1 MDVRRRKRIKRD
13 WSAVF
18 EEFHQ
23 SGLSIKKFCQAK
35 EMAQSLFYLRRKDYD
50 DIADPGKPTLRSS
63 DFIQLKS
70 AVMPRPSAS
79 IVFPDHI
86 ELSVHNDCDKELLV
100 AIISQLKGSPC

>member
-23 SGLSIKKFCQAK
+23 SGITIKEFCRLK
-35 EMAQSLFYLRRKDYD
+35 GMAQSLFYRQRKNYD
-50 DIADPGKPTLRSS
+50 DIANPGKPTLRSN

-70 AVMPRPSAS
+70 AAIPRPSAS

>member
-1 MDVRRRKRIKRD
+1 MNVRKRKRIKRD

-18 EEFHQ
+18 KEFHQ

-86 ELSVHNDCDKELLV
+86 
-100 AIISQLKGSPC
+100 

>member
-13 WSAVF
+13 WPAVF
-18 EEFHQ
+18 EEFYQ

-35 EMAQSLFYLRRKDYD
+35 EMAQSLFYRQRKDYD
-50 DIADPGKPTLRSS
+50 DIANPGKTTLRSS

-86 ELSVHNDCDKELLV
+86 ELSIHNDCDKKLLV